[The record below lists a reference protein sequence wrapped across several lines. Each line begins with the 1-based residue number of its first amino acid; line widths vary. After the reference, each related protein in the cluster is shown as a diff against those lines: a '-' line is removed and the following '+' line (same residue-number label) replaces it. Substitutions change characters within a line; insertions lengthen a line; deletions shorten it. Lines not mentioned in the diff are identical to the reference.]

1 MQPHRVQHHLNTGIL
16 HFGLFTDGQ
25 IGPAAGM
32 ALVSLTVAAGGV
44 GGSLV
49 IRMILALLVIIPA
62 LVMVLD
68 NHGGKMLRRW
78 LRAWMEQR
86 RRVGVYEPGADP
98 DTPGYV
104 LLDEKAAARAAQPAI
119 DQLLT

>member
-16 HFGLFTDGQ
+16 HFGMFTDRQ
-25 IGPAAGM
+25 IGPAVGL
-32 ALVSLTVAAGGV
+32 ALVSLTVLAGV

-49 IRMILALLVIIPA
+49 VRMIIALLVIAPA

-68 NHGGKMLRRW
+68 NHGGKMLRRA
-78 LRAWMEQR
+78 LRAWVEQH
-86 RRVGVYEPGADP
+86 RRVGVYEPGSDP
-98 DTPGYV
+98 ETPGYV
-104 LLDEKAAARAAQPAI
+104 LFDEKAAARAAQPAI